1 MRNKALFFSC
11 PHLELRTPFALR
23 APRSPRLAHTAP
35 DIQARAD
42 QHLYAVICRSLGGLS
57 ANEREENLHP
67 MVTLIALFYS
77 STVPPDSL
85 LCRHQKLFG
94 YVV

>member
-57 ANEREENLHP
+57 ANEKEEKFASNGNFDCF
-67 MVTLIALFYS
+67 ILFFYRA
-77 STVPPDSL
+77 T
-85 LCRHQKLFG
+85 R
-94 YVV
+94 